1 MPTTPR
7 GIWTPADSDDWDL
20 TVDLASMALSI
31 DSAISASV
39 ATGSISMFGGSSAPA
54 GFLICNGS
62 AVSRTTY
69 SALFSVVGT
78 NFGGGDGSG
87 TFNLPDL
94 RGRVPVGID
103 ATQAEFNPIG
113 KTGGEKAH
121 VLTIA
126 EMPSHQHDQYVSS
139 SVTTGPGVRKDWAG
153 DGASTAFPQGVTTG
167 PTGGGGAHN
176 NLQPYISLNFIIKF

>member
-39 ATGSISMFGGSSAPA
+39 ATGSISMFGGSAAPA

-121 VLTIA
+121 VLTVP
-126 EMPSHQHDQYVSS
+126 EMPSHTHGQYVSVAGS
-139 SVTTGPGVRKDWAG
+139 GSGVRRDYTG
-153 DGASTAFPQGVTTG
+153 DGAADAYPQGINTTA
-167 PTGGGGAHN
+167 TGGGGAHN